1 MGDPLF
7 RWSLLPGS
15 SSLLTVPNSIF
26 VVCLLCSDLIQGM
39 SGYFQF
45 VWAAEGRVFEGGLC
59 TAQAAML
66 LFGDNGT
73 AIWWVVA

>member
-1 MGDPLF
+1 M
-7 RWSLLPGS
+7 
-15 SSLLTVPNSIF
+15 TIPNSVF
-26 VVCLLCSDLIQGM
+26 VVCLLCSDLVQGI

-45 VWAAEGRVFEGGLC
+45 IWAAEGRVFAGSLC

-73 AIWWVVA
+73 AVWWWLPNLCLVTFLIPVPHV